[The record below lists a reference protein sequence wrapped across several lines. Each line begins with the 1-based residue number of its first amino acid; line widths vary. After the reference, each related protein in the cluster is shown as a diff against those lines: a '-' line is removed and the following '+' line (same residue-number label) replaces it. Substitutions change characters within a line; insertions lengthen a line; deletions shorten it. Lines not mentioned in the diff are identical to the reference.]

1 MGIISRVWGRFR
13 GDKSAHKGPFI
24 LEGVNGNVCNKDFR
38 SFGTTKHSCNSRT
51 FWKTMP
57 PISSHKKAYVRMAAS
72 LIKPRSVKTKGNK
85 TLQAVIFK
93 HSPLATTEAI
103 KSSWETPRTWKLKL
117 YCVDLPLAIWLNRKT
132 CYWQQ
137 TQNISPF
144 MIHLCGRR

>member
-13 GDKSAHKGPFI
+13 GDESAHKAPFI

-38 SFGTTKHSCNSRT
+38 WFGTTTHSCNSRK

-57 PISSHKKAYVRMAAS
+57 PISTHKKAYVRVEAS

-93 HSPLATTEAI
+93 HSPLA
-103 KSSWETPRTWKLKL
+103 KKL
-117 YCVDLPLAIWLNRKT
+117 LNQAGKHQEPENWNYIALICRL
-132 CYWQQ
+132 Q
-137 TQNISPF
+137 F
-144 MIHLCGRR
+144 D